1 MATKA
6 QLQDE
11 IRRAMAVG
19 DEKTV
24 RVLSIQ
30 VLQGQYDKEPAG
42 TGGPEV
48 AEVAEVAAAEQ
59 PGQINDALS
68 LVRGG
73 VQGAGYGFA
82 DEVGAGLSTLA
93 VDPVMSAL
101 GYGEEMGGIRGYMD
115 SFADRYSRNLQE
127 QRGFDK
133 QAREEDPWLY
143 TGGEIAGGLAVPG
156 GATVKA
162 AKGANSFLRGLAR
175 AGGMGA
181 AQGGLAGYGYSE
193 ANPLAT
199 AVMGDEGGNEQ
210 VFNEFMRAATDVAI
224 GSSVGG
230 TMGLGL
236 PLAATPLRAL
246 ARRVS
251 GMFSGGKEKM
261 LTEKVRR
268 DIAEAIEEDIRAGNY
283 SSWKDVEAEINA
295 VPGMTVAD
303 IGPATR
309 SLADKLANINVEGGN
324 KLLKFLRG
332 RNREQFAR
340 FDDKLKSLIGDDNF
354 ARASKAA
361 AERTRTQAADAYG
374 QAYGQMVQVT
384 DDMEQIIHSHWGK
397 RALGDI
403 NDLRAQEKLPLY
415 GRYQQ
420 TSQKAGDI
428 VTTRDPTTGM
438 PVISRAT
445 EDMTE
450 MVNLPK
456 AGDMIDVRDL
466 DTIVRGWDGL
476 VSGAYKDAKPQA
488 SDMKRYR
495 DLLREMIYDASPAYR
510 DARSVFRSLRQDE
523 EALEMGTKL
532 FRNDQD
538 VWMDTLDGMSESEK
552 TMFRIGALR
561 AIKNRLKKKPDDADI
576 AKGVMNNPYNRE
588 AIRLAFSDQRAWD
601 DFVQF
606 VAEESRMFD
615 TFSQVTGNS
624 KTAKRLMEIAGASDP
639 GSQLAALSGYAFG
652 LSAGG
657 GIPPSIAGWLSK
669 TAYNGIVDPSGR
681 VARMV
686 QNTSNRQADMLMQGA
701 NGPANLSQIMEPEM
715 MQRLLNTDVPL
726 LPVRAS
732 GGATMGILGAPS
744 GQNQ

>member
-1 MATKA
+1 MPTKA

-11 IRRAMAVG
+11 IRAAQAVG
-19 DEKTV
+19 DEARV
-24 RVLSIQ
+24 RELSIRVLR
-30 VLQGQYDKEPAG
+30 GDYDQEPTA
-42 TGGPEV
+42 TAEPE
-48 AEVAEVAAAEQ
+48 AAETEQ
-59 PGQINDALS
+59 PEQINDVLS
-68 LVRGG
+68 TLRGG
-73 VQGAGYGFA
+73 AQGAGFGFA
-82 DEVGAGLSTLA
+82 DEVGAGLSTLL
-93 VDPVMSAL
+93 VDPVAAAFTD
-101 GYGEEMGGIRGYMD
+101 EDMGGIRGYLD
-115 SFADRYSRNLQE
+115 SFGERYSRNLQE

-133 QAREEDPWLY
+133 QAREEDPYLY
-143 TGGEIAGGLAVPG
+143 TGGEFAGGFAVPG
-156 GATVKA
+156 GATAKA
-162 AKGANSFLRGLAR
+162 VQGMGKLRGGMR
-175 AGGMGA
+175 AAGMGA
-181 AQGGLAGYGYSE
+181 GMGTAAGYGYSE
-193 ANPLAT
+193 ADPLAT
-199 AVMGDEGGNEQ
+199 AAGSLFSEEENPA
-210 VFNEFMRAATDVAI
+210 VFNEFMQAATDAGI
-224 GSSVGG
+224 GASVGG
-230 TMGLGL
+230 TMGVVL
-236 PLAATPLRAL
+236 PAAGAGVRSV

-251 GMFSGGKEKM
+251 TMFRKNKEKV

-283 SSWKDVEAEINA
+283 NSWKDVEAEINA
-295 VPGMTVAD
+295 IPGMTVAD

-309 SLADKLANINVEGGN
+309 AIADKLANINVEGGN
-324 KLLKFLRG
+324 KLLTFLRG

-384 DDMEQIIHSHWGK
+384 DDMEKIIHSHWGK

-415 GRYQQ
+415 GRHQK

-428 VTTRDPTTGM
+428 ITTRDPATGM
-438 PVISRAT
+438 PVISRAA
-445 EDMTE
+445 EDVTE

-476 VSGAYKDAKPQA
+476 VSGAYKDVKPQA

-532 FRNDQD
+532 FRTDQD
-538 VWMDTLDGMSESEK
+538 VWMDVLDGMSESEK

-588 AIRLAFSDQRAWD
+588 AIRLAFPDQRAWD
-601 DFVQF
+601 DFVRF
-606 VAEESRMFD
+606 VSDESRMFD
-615 TFSQVTGNS
+615 TFSQVAGNS
-624 KTAKRLMEIAGASDP
+624 KTAKRLMEIAGANDP
-639 GSQLAALSGYAFG
+639 GSQLAALSGYALG

-657 GIPPSIAGWLSK
+657 GIPPSISGFLAK
-669 TAYNGIVDPSGR
+669 RAYQGMADPAGR

-701 NGPANLSQIMEPEM
+701 NGPANLSQIMEPQM
-715 MQRLLNTDVPL
+715 MQRLLSTDIPL
-726 LPVRAS
+726 LPVRAA
-732 GGATMGILGAPS
+732 GGATQGILGPAADER
-744 GQNQ
+744 NRLE